1 MQFAY
6 HFTPWVSPCTCAP
19 SSWFPALFHD
29 CKQVFCLFVTGEWYV
44 VALPCLILRILMVA
58 MYTCMQLHIHTCMQC
73 IRMNVHTRTR
83 GCTLYSILP
92 CICYYIKPV
101 MGDSILTCSAQK
113 SLESASELILSVI
126 IAGPVPVVHISPMAF
141 NAELHTFLSLPNRIS
156 KADSK
161 LAPYIPNCKCK

>member
-1 MQFAY
+1 
-6 HFTPWVSPCTCAP
+6 
-19 SSWFPALFHD
+19 
-29 CKQVFCLFVTGEWYV
+29 
-44 VALPCLILRILMVA
+44 MVA

-73 IRMNVHTRTR
+73 IRMNVHTRPR

-126 IAGPVPVVHISPMAF
+126 IAGPVPVVHVSPMAF

-161 LAPYIPNCKCK
+161 LAPYIPNCKCKQYQMYTLYSLPREQTMFTNLYKIRMHYVCCYDCAESNLNEFHNNE